1 MLRRLYDWTLEK
13 AAHPHAE
20 GWLAFVAFLESSVF
34 PVPPD
39 ALLVPMAIADRAKAM
54 RLAIVCTLAS
64 VAGALAGYALGH
76 FLWEGVGEAV
86 IRFYGYEDA
95 FARFADG
102 FREHGVWLVLLFGV
116 SFFPFKVITI
126 ASGVVAMEP
135 VSFVLAALVA
145 RALRFLPEAWLL
157 WRFGPAIR
165 AFIERRLVWIA
176 SLFTILLVGGILLVG
191 RGIG

>member
-20 GWLAFVAFLESSVF
+20 GWLALIAFLESSIF

-39 ALLVPMAIADRAKAM
+39 GLLVPMALAERRKAL
-54 RLAIVCTLAS
+54 RFALVCTLAS
-64 VAGALAGYALGH
+64 FAGALAGYALGH
-76 FLWEGVGEAV
+76 FLWESVGEV
-86 IRFYGYEDA
+86 IIHFYGYEAA
-95 FARFADG
+95 FARFSSG
-102 FREHGVWLVLLFGV
+102 FREYGVWLVLLFGV

-126 ASGVVAMEP
+126 ASGLVAMDP
-135 VSFVLAALVA
+135 LAFALASLVA
-145 RALRFLPEAWLL
+145 RSARFFPEAWLL
-157 WRFGPAIR
+157 WRFGAPIR

-191 RGIG
+191 YGTG